1 MTGRTPP
8 VQANLYGR
16 IQRISGIE
24 ISLGAILDSSTLER
38 LLAPSFLE
46 ERIAQ
51 HQNLNGASL
60 LSAVPRAIGASGYLS
75 DLTGVTLAWSH
86 ATGAP
91 TRAVLK
97 VSHPGFG
104 QPELPFYERIAKH
117 LHSPVIPRFYV
128 GGVDEPTGRTWLL
141 IEDLSESHQQPSEE
155 PLPPTFD
162 RCVHIVEALAR
173 FHATGW
179 TRADGSDVAVPGM
192 GPTLWNRLQT
202 SEWLAGACERLFA
215 QVGDTVDECTRD
227 TYARFLSGLPALI
240 ERANQFQHR
249 TLVHGDAHVWNWMVP
264 RDNATGVAKLID
276 WDGWHV
282 GAGVWDLAYMMAL
295 QWDRAVRQR
304 FEMPLLDRYH
314 VVLTG
319 LGMTGYSREA
329 FQEDYRLAVLLH
341 LRTPMAR
348 FERGMS
354 AFVWWPQLT
363 RVSHAVED
371 LDCLDLLK

>member
-1 MTGRTPP
+1 M
-8 VQANLYGR
+8 
-16 IQRISGIE
+16 
-24 ISLGAILDSSTLER
+24 DSSILER

-46 ERIAQ
+46 ERIAL

-60 LSAVPRAIGASGYLS
+60 LSAVPSAIGASGYLS

-104 QPELPFYERIAKH
+104 QPELPFYETIAKH
-117 LHSPVIPRFYV
+117 LNSPVIPRFYA

-141 IEDLSESHQQPSEE
+141 IEDLSESHQQPSDE
-155 PLPPTFD
+155 PLPPMFE

-173 FHATGW
+173 FHAIGW
-179 TRADGSDVAVPGM
+179 TGTDGGDATVPGM
-192 GPTLWNRLQT
+192 GPTLWNRLRA
-202 SEWLAGACERLFA
+202 SEWLSGACERLFA
-215 QVGDTVDECTRD
+215 QAGDAVDERTRD
-227 TYARFLSGLPALI
+227 TYARFLPGLPALI
-240 ERANQFQHR
+240 ERANQSQHR
-249 TLVHGDAHVWNWMVP
+249 TLIHGDAHVWNWMVP
-264 RDNATGVAKLID
+264 RENSTGVAKLID

-282 GAGVWDLAYMMAL
+282 GTGVWDLAYMMAL

-304 FEMPLLDRYH
+304 FEIPLLDRYH
-314 VVLTG
+314 VVLTAQG
-319 LGMTGYSREA
+319 VTGYSRAA